1 MSYAYLRK
9 LREVANR
16 EYSTLNEKD
25 LAEALTIALD
35 DIEELRKKLDNAS
48 DNLADIM
55 RAARDAQRE
64 VA

>member
-1 MSYAYLRK
+1 MSYAYLKK
-9 LREVANR
+9 LRELANR
-16 EYSTLNEKD
+16 EYATTNETD

-35 DIEELRKKLDNAS
+35 DIDELRKKLDNAS